1 MKIICSQCQKEMVT
15 GFDLKV
21 DGAAYG
27 VSIKK
32 KVKGLFSNKYTAPKA
47 AICPD
52 CGSVSFYIENPKNF
66 IED

>member
-1 MKIICSQCQKEMVT
+1 MVS

-32 KVKGLFSNKYTAPKA
+32 RGKGLFNNKYAVPKA

-52 CGSVSFYIENPKNF
+52 CGSVTFYVENPKSF